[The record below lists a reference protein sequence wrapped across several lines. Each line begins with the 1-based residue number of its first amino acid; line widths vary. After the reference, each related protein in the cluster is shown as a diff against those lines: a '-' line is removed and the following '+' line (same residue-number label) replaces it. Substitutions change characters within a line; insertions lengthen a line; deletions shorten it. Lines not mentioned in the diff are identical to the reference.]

1 MNWTIVGLMLV
12 TFAGSAI
19 VAVMLCMLEEF
30 IEVRIGMGW
39 SLLIVFGLL
48 VGGISLTAG
57 LLAGSP

>member
-19 VAVMLCMLEEF
+19 VAVLICMLEEF
-30 IEVRIGMGW
+30 IEVRIGIGW
-39 SLLIVFGLL
+39 ALSIVLGLL
-48 VGGISLTAG
+48 VGGISLMAG

>member
-12 TFAGSAI
+12 TFAGLAI

-30 IEVRIGMGW
+30 IEVRIGIGW
-39 SLLIVFGLL
+39 ALSIVPGLL
-48 VGGISLTAG
+48 VGGISLMAG

>member
-12 TFAGSAI
+12 TFAGLAI

-30 IEVRIGMGW
+30 IEVRIGIGW
-39 SLLIVFGLL
+39 ALSIVLGLL